1 MVISMIRDNIAKN
14 RTQGPRKKMTWNRQ
28 LLFRSNGMLFS
39 LFLHVHLY
47 TGMQKRMTHSLWRKL
62 RSHCKC
68 YQTCHR
74 TAYWDLSTSSVA
86 LPRMCDDYE
95 VGHTGE
101 SRWLFPLRSCAGF
114 SCGVHATSLRKING
128 WGKKSCCFWLCESGQ
143 HLSRAQKILKGA
155 WLTSR
160 LWRTWGMWQVTHWQV
175 MWPPLHVTMWGDMWH
190 TGIGTQEGL
199 LPWMC

>member
-1 MVISMIRDNIAKN
+1 MACFSVCSCMCTF
-14 RTQGPRKKMTWNRQ
+14 TQGCRREWRTVFGESFEATANATRPATEPHTGISAHLP
-28 LLFRSNGMLFS
+28 LLY
-39 LFLHVHLY
+39 HVCVTTTKWVTQVGHGGYSPCAVALGFPVVCMQHLY
-47 TGMQKRMTHSLWRKL
+47 E
-62 RSHCKC
+62 RSM
-68 YQTCHR
+68 
-74 TAYWDLSTSSVA
+74 D
-86 LPRMCDDYE
+86 
-95 VGHTGE
+95 GE
-101 SRWLFPLRSCAGF
+101 
-114 SCGVHATSLRKING
+114 
-128 WGKKSCCFWLCESGQ
+128 KKSCCFWLCESGQ